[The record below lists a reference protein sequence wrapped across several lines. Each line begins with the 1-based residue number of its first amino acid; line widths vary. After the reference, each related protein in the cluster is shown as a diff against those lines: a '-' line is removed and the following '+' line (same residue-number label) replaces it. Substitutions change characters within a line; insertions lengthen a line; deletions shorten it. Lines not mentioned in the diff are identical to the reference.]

1 MFCLPQVQWLDFKP
15 IIDTIIRSNS
25 HTARILGGYGLFFA
39 CYWQNCYTDFMTVQ
53 STKYLVQ
60 RKNSEGQ
67 ALVLVLLALAVVLTI
82 VLFVLSRSITDIAV
96 SSSESSAVSAF
107 SAAEAGVEQA
117 LVIGTGGSAQVGTGS
132 YTSQVSSVGQGAS
145 SFIYPLDVNSGDSMI
160 LWLKAQDAGSS
171 DFTGSNLKICWGKP
185 GEYANQSVVP
195 AIEAVVFYET
205 VEGSPSSAKI
215 ARAAF
220 DPNASRRASNLFD
233 APGSSCTVSGQ
244 SFAFQAG
251 INLSGIPNPQ
261 FVFVRMFYNTDSAQP
276 LAFDST
282 DASLFPSQGIL
293 VDSSGVSGQSSRKVQ
308 VFQGWPEIP
317 APFQFA
323 IYSSTGLTK

>member
-1 MFCLPQVQWLDFKP
+1 MKL
-15 IIDTIIRSNS
+15 R
-25 HTARILGGYGLFFA
+25 Y
-39 CYWQNCYTDFMTVQ
+39 
-53 STKYLVQ
+53 
-60 RKNSEGQ
+60 KNSQGQ

-117 LVIGTGGSAQVGTGS
+117 LVIGSGGSATVGSGS
-132 YTSQVSSVGQGAS
+132 YTSQVSSVGLGSS
-145 SFIYPLDVNSGDSMI
+145 SFVYPIDINSGDSMT
-160 LWLKAQDAGSS
+160 LWLNAQDANSS
-171 DFTGSNLKICWGKP
+171 DFDGSTLKICWGKS
-185 GEYANQSVVP
+185 GEYANSALVP

-205 VEGSPSSAKI
+205 VADVPASAKI

-220 DPNASRRASNLFD
+220 DPNESRRVSNSFS
-233 APGSSCTVSGQ
+233 AAGGSCGVGGQ
-244 SFAFQAG
+244 SFGFQATLD
-251 INLSGIPNPQ
+251 LSEIPNPQ
-261 FVFVRMFYNTDSAQP
+261 FVLVRMFYNTDSGQP

-282 DASLFPSQGIL
+282 DGALFPSQGIL

>member
-1 MFCLPQVQWLDFKP
+1 M
-15 IIDTIIRSNS
+15 I
-25 HTARILGGYGLFFA
+25 
-39 CYWQNCYTDFMTVQ
+39 VQ

-67 ALVLVLLALAVVLTI
+67 ALVIVLLALAVVLTI
-82 VLFVLSRSITDIAV
+82 VLYVLSRSITDIAV

-107 SAAEAGVEQA
+107 SAAEAGIEQA
-117 LVIGTGGSAQVGTGS
+117 LVIGTGGSANVGSAS
-132 YTSQVSSVGQGAS
+132 YTSQVTNVAQGSS
-145 SFIYPLDVNSGDSMI
+145 SFIYPVDLNSGDSMT
-160 LWLKAQDAGSS
+160 LWLKAQSDESADYDGSS
-171 DFTGSNLKICWGKP
+171 LKICWGKD
-185 GEYANQSVVP
+185 GEYSNQDLVP
-195 AIEAVVFYET
+195 AIETVIFYET
-205 VEGSPSSAKI
+205 VDGNPATVKI

-220 DPNASRRASNLFD
+220 DPNSSRRASNSFD
-233 APGSSCTVSGQ
+233 AAGGSCIVSDQ

-251 INLSGIPNPQ
+251 LNLESIPNPQ
-261 FVFVRMFYNTDSAQP
+261 FMLVRMFYNTDLAQP
-276 LAFDST
+276 IAFDST
-282 DASLFPSQGIL
+282 DEAIFPSQGIL